1 MGFLKIIKFSN
12 LAGKAWLDKEEV
24 QAPPTMEN
32 MSKLYDKIQKSL
44 DMFNDKMYK
53 YLNYTIKQ
61 YGYESDDIVDGE
73 MCLDLNKKG
82 IKTIYTKNERK
93 AIFVE
98 TKNSFTNIN
107 TLSMGEQMEIM
118 QLVGECVK
126 NKKKRSII

>member
-1 MGFLKIIKFSN
+1 MGFLKIIKFSD

-61 YGYESDDIVDGE
+61 YGYESDEIVDRE

-93 AIFVE
+93 SIFV
-98 TKNSFTNIN
+98 
-107 TLSMGEQMEIM
+107 
-118 QLVGECVK
+118 
-126 NKKKRSII
+126 